1 MATKIQLRRDYAAN
15 WQATNPTLSLGEP
28 GVELDTHAIKVGDG
42 ITAWND
48 LAYVQSNTDPAK
60 TTENMFVKLNGMYG
74 DLGPEWAGTVSVS
87 TDGLNWTPST
97 YNHQESNNQR
107 WDVLGLAVGGGRIVY
122 TTYEYAQYSN
132 QSVNRSEL
140 RWAYNAFEIPQKPT
154 TDNVR
159 RGPKGENIEWWNVR
173 YANGYF
179 VAVGSYYDLTRD
191 NYRYPV
197 AVYSTDGDNWTNI
210 SIDLAYA
217 QTLIEAERGAHSN
230 DVTGIAIGDVAYGNG
245 GWLFTMNWDLDYTSI
260 TRNPAGAFYIT
271 AITTALNSSTRIGQ
285 IPGGYIAH
293 FDGHG
298 WVAWANYNAATGG
311 PAAYFNSNSDPRIG
325 SWRTV
330 DLREVF
336 RAINGDNY
344 PNCTADVAAGKLGDT
359 DWVVFSDG
367 YYGVYAT
374 SDQGVTWK
382 ILQTTPEVMAISHI
396 DNTTPVQIEWEY
408 GNVPNNGETV
418 TIAGSPVAGLNGTF
432 HTLYDGGVIKLYH
445 DVALTQPVAA
455 LGSHDLYVNI
465 SVTGNYGDHT
475 VVVNDASGLVVGM
488 ISEGYNA
495 LTSWEAN
502 SKSDITGAPNKI
514 VSIDGNNVTMQF
526 PFHGINGHTYTIGF
540 QAVLYR
546 SYGDGIGAL
555 AYGDGAFIGMS
566 WNNLERAYKTTDLNS
581 WQSTTLGNGAQ
592 NSWVQTINQTNSV
605 TYGTVTTHGALLRTN
620 SNTVP
625 GYTNYLSVSDT
636 FQMNVAAGDP
646 QWTDDN
652 LSSTSGFGQGTIQ
665 IDPTVGLW
673 AMGVSM
679 TGVEGYSGYFET
691 GIATYNDGTTYQ
703 DYNHIHNSVEIHSE
717 GYTWYFDNDDGYL
730 FSQRLSVGDN
740 EGQDNS
746 IYGDSV
752 LHGIY
757 FYDEASND
765 SNNSDQFVERGIYVN
780 NGTFVID
787 SASGTGLP
795 NTPNFTTSVPFEG
808 GGSIEAGTYHIY
820 IVAYDYNSNQAYPS
834 NYVNVTTTGT
844 DSRIFLQWPSYSDN
858 ALKYVYNQE
867 LSFYRIYFSSGSVS
881 QRYIQIDGNMTE
893 YTMYNTSGTIG
904 GIQFVDHTGNGE
916 GSVQIG
922 WDDDTN
928 YTRVDYYGTHISTEG
943 HHWDFSGDCNDD
955 NWGVLYNPESTNIQI
970 PGYWKIGDYF
980 EDWTGTYIK
989 ASNYSNYDPGD
1000 IEIRAEGPGGEAAYY
1015 FDRHGVLTFD
1025 YGDGVMQSTGY
1036 WAVGDY
1042 QNNDSY
1048 TYIGATDN
1056 VDPGAYDI
1064 TVVADNTVW
1073 YFNRDGRIQLPV
1085 GGDIVDHNYVSVLNK
1100 DMPQNKVT
1108 SGDVTLTL
1116 TDRGGHIYNTGTGNV
1131 KVPTNESVAFP
1142 IGTVITVISAD
1153 NAFAVV
1159 PVSSGTTTIIV
1170 SNSGPS
1176 TSVPIPANTYTT
1188 MLKIDT
1194 DRWIIERAS

>member
-15 WQATNPTLSLGEP
+15 WQATNPVLSLGEP
-28 GVELDTHAIKVGDG
+28 GVELDTHAMKVGDG

-74 DLGPEWAGTVSVS
+74 DLGPSWSGTVSVS

-97 YNHQESNNQR
+97 YNHQESNNQQ

-122 TTYEYAQYSN
+122 RTYEYAQYSD
-132 QSVNRSEL
+132 QSVDRSEL

-154 TDNVR
+154 TDNAR

-217 QTLIEAERGAHSN
+217 QTLIEAERGAHAN

-245 GWLFTMNWDLDYTSI
+245 GWLFTMNWDNDYTSI

-271 AITTALNSSTRIGQ
+271 AITTALDATTRIGQ

-298 WVAWANYNAATGG
+298 WVAWANYDAGTGG

-396 DNTTPVQIEWEY
+396 DNTTPVQISEWEY
-408 GNVPNNGETV
+408 GNVPNSGETV

-455 LGSHDLYVNI
+455 LGSHDLYVDI

-495 LTSWEAN
+495 LTSWEADGPG
-502 SKSDITGAPNKI
+502 SDITGAPNKI

-581 WQSTTLGNGAQ
+581 WQSTTLGSGAQ
-592 NSWVQTINQTNSV
+592 DGSVQTINQINSV

-646 QWTDDN
+646 QWTDDD
-652 LSSTSGFGQGTIQ
+652 LSNAGSFGQGTIQ

-679 TGVEGYSGYFET
+679 TGVEGYSGWFET
-691 GIATYNDGTTYQ
+691 GIGTYSDGTTYQ
-703 DYNHIHNSVEIHSE
+703 DNNHIYNSVEIHSE
-717 GYTWYFDNDDGYL
+717 GYTWYFDNDAGYL

-740 EGQDNS
+740 EGHDNS
-746 IYGDSV
+746 VYGDSV

-757 FYDEASND
+757 FYAD
-765 SNNSDQFVERGIYVN
+765 STNAANSDEQNVERGIYVN
-780 NGTFVID
+780 NGSFM
-787 SASGTGLP
+787 
-795 NTPNFTTSVPFEG
+795 
-808 GGSIEAGTYHIY
+808 IEAAAGT
-820 IVAYDYNSNQAYPS
+820 NN
-834 NYVNVTTTGT
+834 
-844 DSRIFLQWPSYSDN
+844 
-858 ALKYVYNQE
+858 
-867 LSFYRIYFSSGSVS
+867 
-881 QRYIQIDGNMTE
+881 
-893 YTMYNTSGTIG
+893 
-904 GIQFVDHTGNGE
+904 E

-922 WDDDTN
+922 WNDDTN
-928 YTRVDYYGTHISTEG
+928 YTKVDYYGTHISTEG
-943 HHWDFSGDCNDD
+943 YHWDFSGDCNDD

-970 PGYWKIGDYF
+970 SGYWKIGDYF

-989 ASNYSNYDPGD
+989 ASNYSHYDPGD

-1015 FDRHGVLTFD
+1015 FDRYGVLTFD

-1048 TYIGATDN
+1048 TYIGAYDN
-1056 VDPGAYDI
+1056 VAPGAYDI
-1064 TVVADNTVW
+1064 QIVADDTVW

-1131 KVPTNESVAFP
+1131 NVPTNASVAFP
-1142 IGTVITVISAD
+1142 IGTVITIISAD